1 MYIYNKEFSPVSEY
15 SQSGPQFSGLGQALY
30 RIQAEGMTSYLKQE
44 TEYCT
49 GRGNDLISE
58 TGNRIQDTG
67 RGNDLIAETG
77 NRIQSEK

>member
-58 TGNRIQDTG
+58 TGNRIQVEEMTSY
-67 RGNDLIAETG
+67 L
-77 NRIQSEK
+77 K